1 LPHAGWG
8 PSGRWFESSR
18 PDYVAAFVLIGVV
31 AGVIVLFA
39 VLGLGGWSFIRL
51 IGANEND

>member
-8 PSGRWFESSR
+8 PSGRWFESS
-18 PDYVAAFVLIGVV
+18 YVAAFVLIGVV